1 MTRLLLLAP
10 FLLLVA
16 CEDDVLEP
24 PSSANAQGDS
34 RHLVDDRVTVELT
47 RHGVIKFDGEAVNLD
62 QLGEA
67 LKLKAAVHHGI
78 KKAIGKSGWE
88 VIPGGGKAT
97 KLSLLIRADKLAP
110 WQHIQ
115 WLLTEAAMQRYY
127 KIYFAAIRADGK
139 PGRVQAFLPTD
150 KGIKPIAEIPTEV
163 PIEVVVSVH
172 VVARKEKPHKWRD
185 LQVTMP
191 TEFRYRYGDRESAD
205 LKGLAKWVSN
215 SKKTAD
221 ATPNA
226 IFRCEIKAGHK
237 VPFEKIVEVMSVM
250 RAAGQRKIE
259 FFGTQ
264 LTHGKLRKKMRLP
277 YPKSNYGRK
286 E

>member
-1 MTRLLLLAP
+1 MTRLLLLVP

-16 CEDDVLEP
+16 CEDDLLEP

-67 LKLKAAVHHGI
+67 LKLKAAVYHGI

-127 KIYFAAIRADGK
+127 KIYFAATRADGK
-139 PGRVQAFLPTD
+139 PGRVNAFLPTD
-150 KGIKPIAEIPTEV
+150 KGLKPDDADNPNQIVMSI
-163 PIEVVVSVH
+163 H
-172 VVARKEKPHKWRD
+172 VVARKEQPRKWAD
-185 LQVTMP
+185 QKINVP
-191 TEFRYRYGDRESAD
+191 TEFRYKHGDREVAD
-205 LKGLAKWVSN
+205 VKATAKWILD

-221 ATPNA
+221 ATANA

-237 VPFEKIVEVMSVM
+237 VPFGKIVDLMGVM
-250 RAAGQRKIE
+250 RAAVQREIE

-286 E
+286 K